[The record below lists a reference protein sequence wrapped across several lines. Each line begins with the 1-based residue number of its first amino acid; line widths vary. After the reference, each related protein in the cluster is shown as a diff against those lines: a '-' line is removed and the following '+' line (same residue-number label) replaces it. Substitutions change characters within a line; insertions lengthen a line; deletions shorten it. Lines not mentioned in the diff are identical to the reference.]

1 MTTTGPSAAGRWSAL
16 QQPAPPQT
24 SPHWFRLAPLRPQ
37 LPAQVTQHRQVL
49 RGRVW
54 HTLTT
59 ADGRH
64 NFRLNAAAWSAV
76 ARCNGQHTVQQLW
89 AAVQASHGND
99 APTQGELLQMLS
111 QLHAAGLLSFDRAP
125 DFGDQGSPG
134 AVAHLD
140 QAAQDRPPPL
150 PGRSQHLLA
159 WRVSLG
165 NPDALLARLAQLL
178 RLQPGHAKGAA
189 ALGLVWLLLMAA
201 VAAAAALQAGELT
214 RPLHQLLA
222 TPGSWGLAWLA
233 YPLMKL
239 LHEMA
244 HGLMARRHGAVVS
257 DWGITWLMFLPVPY
271 VDASAASALPLR
283 RQRLAVS
290 AAGIAVELTVA
301 AVACTVA
308 LAVQPGALRDAA
320 LLVAY
325 LALGS
330 SLLVN
335 ANPLLRF
342 DGYHMLCD
350 ALGLPNLAVRS
361 SQHWLHQ
368 LRRHGLGQQ
377 QRSPIQAAPG
387 EAMWLWVYAPAA
399 MVMRAVVALAVVLW
413 LGGVS
418 HLLGQL
424 ALALFVWVLVLAPL
438 ARLLRQPPGRWR
450 PAAFGKRGGLAGWP
464 ARLATAAALALPG
477 CLLAAALWWPLPMAS
492 VAQGVLWMPE
502 SALVRAQASGFV
514 ARVLV
519 ADGQAVQPGDAVLTL
534 HAPALQAQAD
544 NLQGRVEELQ
554 AQHLQALHND
564 GATAT
569 AADHALRAAQA
580 DLAHAQQRLEQLTVR
595 APTSGH
601 IAIAQ
606 AADLPGRYIERG
618 TLLAHVLTPDAGIV
632 KLAIAQDDAARLPRY
647 PTAVQVLAA
656 DNTSTPLAGRWLGAA
671 TGAHALLPSAALG
684 SRSGG
689 RLRTDPADATGR
701 RPAQPVVLGD
711 VQLQGVLPTTLGPR
725 VGQRVGQRVLVRF
738 EHGQAPLLTQAA
750 RSGQQLLLRHFNPS
764 S

>member
-1 MTTTGPSAAGRWSAL
+1 MTSPGPSATARLAAL
-16 QQPAPPQT
+16 QPPAPPQT

-37 LPAQVTQHRQVL
+37 LPAQLTQHRQVL

-89 AAVQASHGND
+89 AAAQANHGDD
-99 APTQGELLQMLS
+99 APTQDELLQMLS

-125 DFGDQGSPG
+125 DFGDRGSPSV
-134 AVAHLD
+134 VA
-140 QAAQDRPPPL
+140 RPDHATQNQPPTL
-150 PGRSQHLLA
+150 PARRQHLLA

-165 NPDALLARLAQLL
+165 NPNALLTRLAQLL
-178 RLQPGHAKGAA
+178 RLQAGDAA
-189 ALGLVWLLLMAA
+189 GMAVGMTAVGLVWLLLMAA
-201 VAAAAALQAGELT
+201 VAAAAALHASELT
-214 RPLHQLLA
+214 RPLHHLLA
-222 TPGSWGLAWLA
+222 TPGSLGLAWLA

-257 DWGITWLMFLPVPY
+257 DWGITWLMFVPVPY

-290 AAGIAVELTVA
+290 AAGIAAELTVA

-320 LLVAY
+320 LLVTY

-350 ALGLPNLAVRS
+350 ALGLPNLAARS

-368 LRRHGLGQQ
+368 LRRHGLGQR

-387 EAMWLWVYAPAA
+387 EAVWLWAYAPAA
-399 MVMRAVVALAVVLW
+399 LVMRAVVALAVVLW

-424 ALALFVWVLVLAPL
+424 ALALFVWALVLAPL
-438 ARLLRQPPGRWR
+438 SRLLR
-450 PAAFGKRGGLAGWP
+450 
-464 ARLATAAALALPG
+464 LP
-477 CLLAAALWWPLPMAS
+477 
-492 VAQGVLWMPE
+492 
-502 SALVRAQASGFV
+502 
-514 ARVLV
+514 
-519 ADGQAVQPGDAVLTL
+519 
-534 HAPALQAQAD
+534 
-544 NLQGRVEELQ
+544 
-554 AQHLQALHND
+554 
-564 GATAT
+564 
-569 AADHALRAAQA
+569 
-580 DLAHAQQRLEQLTVR
+580 
-595 APTSGH
+595 
-601 IAIAQ
+601 
-606 AADLPGRYIERG
+606 
-618 TLLAHVLTPDAGIV
+618 
-632 KLAIAQDDAARLPRY
+632 
-647 PTAVQVLAA
+647 
-656 DNTSTPLAGRWLGAA
+656 AGRWPPAA
-671 TGAHALLPSAALG
+671 MAKKAGPQAG
-684 SRSGG
+684 
-689 RLRTDPADATGR
+689 
-701 RPAQPVVLGD
+701 RPAQPRLPPWHCRAACWRPPCGGRCPWPAWPRACCGCLKAPWCAPRPAALWRGCWWPTGRPLNPVMRYSPCTHRPCKRR
-711 VQLQGVLPTTLGPR
+711 PTTCKAAWKSCRHSTCRPCTTTAPR
-725 VGQRVGQRVLVRF
+725 PPPQTTRC
-738 EHGQAPLLTQAA
+738 APPRPTWHMPNNAWN
-750 RSGQQLLLRHFNPS
+750 S
-764 S
+764 